1 MNMGERIKQLRIAN
15 GLTQEELGKYI
26 GVQKS
31 AIRKYEKGE
40 VKNMKRS
47 SIQILSNLFK
57 VSPSYLMCIEDENQV
72 NTNNNSITTSIPLLS
87 NFKNNLETSIIN
99 FLIKYISVNESFPDN
114 TFALKINDNS
124 MLPLLGIGDIAII
137 TTKYNYES
145 GQTFLVLTNN
155 IYMIRKV
162 ISKENGFE
170 LQAMNPYYPIE
181 STKEL
186 EIIGRVIKAENKSA
200 FKN

>member
-1 MNMGERIKQLRIAN
+1 MNMGERIRQLRIAN

-40 VKNMKRS
+40 VKNMKRT

-57 VSPSYLMCIEDENQV
+57 VSPSYLMCLEEEENIS
-72 NTNNNSITTSIPLLS
+72 NKESTTTNIPLLS
-87 NFKNNLETSIIN
+87 DYTDHLEMSIKKYFIKNISI
-99 FLIKYISVNESFPDN
+99 NESLPPK
-114 TFALKINDNS
+114 TFALQINDNS

-137 TTKYNYES
+137 TEEFNFES
-145 GQTFLVLTNN
+145 GQTCLILTNN
-155 IYMIRKV
+155 IVMIRKV
-162 ISKENGFE
+162 IKTEDFYE

-181 STKEL
+181 KTKEL
-186 EIIGRVIKAENKSA
+186 KIYGKVIKAENNSA
-200 FKN
+200 FK

>member
-1 MNMGERIKQLRIAN
+1 MNMGERIKQLRIEN

-57 VSPSYLMCIEDENQV
+57 VSPSYLMCIDEEDEIK
-72 NTNNNSITTSIPLLS
+72 TNNNTITTSIPLLS
-87 NFKNNLETSIIN
+87 DFKNDLETSITN
-99 FLIKYISVNESFPDN
+99 FLIKYISVNESFSDN
-114 TFALKINDNS
+114 TYALKINDNS

-137 TTKYNYES
+137 ATNFNYES
-145 GQTFLVLTNN
+145 GQTCLVLNN
-155 IYMIRKV
+155 DIYMIRKI

-181 STKEL
+181 NTKEL
-186 EIIGRVIKAENKSA
+186 KIIGRIIKAENRSA
-200 FKN
+200 FK

>member
-1 MNMGERIKQLRIAN
+1 MNMGERIRQLRIAN

-26 GVQKS
+26 GVQKA

-57 VSPSYLMCIEDENQV
+57 VSPSYLMCINEEDNLKEEVQ
-72 NTNNNSITTSIPLLS
+72 TATIPLIS
-87 NFKNNLETSIIN
+87 DYIDSLETSINKFFVKNVSIN
-99 FLIKYISVNESFPDN
+99 EALPEK
-114 TFALKINDNS
+114 TFALQINDNS

-137 TTKYNYES
+137 TEKFNFES
-145 GQTFLVLTNN
+145 GQTCLILTND
-155 IYMIRKV
+155 IIMIRKV
-162 ISKENGFE
+162 VKTEEDYE

-181 STKEL
+181 RTNEL
-186 EIIGRVIKAENKSA
+186 KIYGKVIKAENNSA
-200 FKN
+200 FK

>member
-1 MNMGERIKQLRIAN
+1 MNMGERIRQLRIAN

-40 VKNMKRS
+40 VKNMKRT
-47 SIQILSNLFK
+47 SIQTLSNLFK
-57 VSPSYLMCIEDENQV
+57 VSPSYLMCLEEEENIL
-72 NTNNNSITTSIPLLS
+72 NKESTTTNIPLLS
-87 NFKNNLETSIIN
+87 DYTDHLEMSIKKYFIKNISI
-99 FLIKYISVNESFPDN
+99 NESLPPK

-137 TTKYNYES
+137 TEEFNFES
-145 GQTFLVLTNN
+145 GQTCLILTNN
-155 IYMIRKV
+155 IVMIRKV
-162 ISKENGFE
+162 IKTEDFYE

-181 STKEL
+181 KTKEL
-186 EIIGRVIKAENKSA
+186 KIYGKVIKAENNSA
-200 FKN
+200 FK

>member
-26 GVQKS
+26 GIQKA

-47 SIQILSNLFK
+47 SIKILSNLFK
-57 VSPSYLMCIEDENQV
+57 VSPSYLMCMEDEDSL
-72 NTNNNSITTSIPLLS
+72 NNEEKKSSNIPLIS
-87 NFKNNLETSIIN
+87 EYHINLETSVNKFFIKEITIN
-99 FLIKYISVNESFPDN
+99 DDLPPKS
-114 TFALKINDNS
+114 FALQINDNS

-137 TTKYNYES
+137 TEEFNFES
-145 GQTFLVLTNN
+145 GQTCLILTND
-155 IYMIRKV
+155 IVMIRK
-162 ISKENGFE
+162 IIKTEDEYE

-181 STKEL
+181 KTKEL
-186 EIIGRVIKAENKSA
+186 KIYGKVIKAENNSA
-200 FKN
+200 FK

>member
-26 GVQKS
+26 GVQKA

-47 SIQILSNLFK
+47 SIEILSNLFK
-57 VSPSYLMCIEDENQV
+57 VSPSYLMCIEDEYPQKQ
-72 NTNNNSITTSIPLLS
+72 SSALIPLLS
-87 NFKNNLETSIIN
+87 DFKESLEISCKQ
-99 FLIKYISVNESFPDN
+99 FFIKNITINESLPDN
-114 TFALKINDNS
+114 TFALQVNDNS

-137 TTKYNYES
+137 STNFKYES
-145 GQTFLVLTNN
+145 GQTCLILTNN
-155 IYMIRKV
+155 IYMIRK
-162 ISKENGFE
+162 IIKSEDTFE

-181 STKEL
+181 RTKNL
-186 EIIGRVIKAENKSA
+186 KFFGKVIKVENKSA
-200 FKN
+200 FK

>member
-26 GVQKS
+26 GVQKA

-57 VSPSYLMCIEDENQV
+57 VSPSYLMCLEDENSSTL
-72 NTNNNSITTSIPLLS
+72 NKEEYTNIPLIS
-87 NFKNNLETSIIN
+87 EYIENLETSI
-99 FLIKYISVNESFPDN
+99 KKSFVKEITLNNSLPQK
-114 TFALKINDNS
+114 TFALQINDNS
-124 MLPLLGIGDIAII
+124 ILPLLGIGDIAII
-137 TTKYNYES
+137 TEDFKFES
-145 GQTFLVLTNN
+145 GQTCLILTNN
-155 IYMIRKV
+155 IVMIRKV
-162 ISKENGFE
+162 IKTNDGYE

-181 STKEL
+181 KTKEL
-186 EIIGRVIKAENKSA
+186 KLLGKVIKAENHSA
-200 FKN
+200 FK

>member
-26 GVQKS
+26 GVQKA

-40 VKNMKRS
+40 VQNMKRS
-47 SIQILSNLFK
+47 SIEILSNLFK
-57 VSPSYLMCIEDENQV
+57 VSPSYLMCIEDEYPTKQSSS
-72 NTNNNSITTSIPLLS
+72 TIPLLS
-87 NFKNNLETSIIN
+87 NFIESLETSSNKFYIKNITIN
-99 FLIKYISVNESFPDN
+99 ELLPDK
-114 TFALKINDNS
+114 TFALQINDNS

-137 TTKYNYES
+137 STDFVYES
-145 GQTFLVLTNN
+145 GQTCLILTNN

-162 ISKENGFE
+162 TKVNDYFE

-181 STKEL
+181 KTKDL
-186 EIIGRVIKAENKSA
+186 QFFGKVIKAENQSA
-200 FKN
+200 FK

>member
-1 MNMGERIKQLRIAN
+1 MNMGERIRQLRIAN

-26 GVQKS
+26 GVQKA

-57 VSPSYLMCIEDENQV
+57 VSPSYLMCINEEDDVKEEV
-72 NTNNNSITTSIPLLS
+72 KTATIPLIS
-87 NFKNNLETSIIN
+87 DYIDSLETSINKFFVKNVSIN
-99 FLIKYISVNESFPDN
+99 EALPEK
-114 TFALKINDNS
+114 TFALQINDNS

-137 TTKYNYES
+137 TEKFNFES
-145 GQTFLVLTNN
+145 GQTCLILTND
-155 IYMIRKV
+155 IVMIRKV
-162 ISKENGFE
+162 IKTEEDYE

-181 STKEL
+181 RTNEL
-186 EIIGRVIKAENKSA
+186 KIYGKVIKAENNSA
-200 FKN
+200 FK